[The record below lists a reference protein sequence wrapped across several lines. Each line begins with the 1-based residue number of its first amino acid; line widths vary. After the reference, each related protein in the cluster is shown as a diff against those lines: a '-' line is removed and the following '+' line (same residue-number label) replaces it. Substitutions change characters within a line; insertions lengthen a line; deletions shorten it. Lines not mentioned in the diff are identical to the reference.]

1 MYMEINNFE
10 QGPIRPL
17 HHRLDL
23 PPKNHFS
30 NHTKKAL
37 YVPGNL

>member
-1 MYMEINNFE
+1 MEINNFE
-10 QGPIRPL
+10 QGPPLRPL
-17 HHRLDL
+17 HDRLDL

-37 YVPGNL
+37 YVLGNL